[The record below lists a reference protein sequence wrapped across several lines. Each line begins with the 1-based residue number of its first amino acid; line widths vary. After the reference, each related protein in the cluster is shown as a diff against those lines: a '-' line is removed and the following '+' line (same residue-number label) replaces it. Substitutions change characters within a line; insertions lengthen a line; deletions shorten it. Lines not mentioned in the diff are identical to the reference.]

1 MLLAKSLLRGACPN
15 MGSGDYQ
22 SEVRPG
28 LELSVDGS
36 QQTVSIG
43 SGCRP
48 LGLNVELPRAETEA
62 IEGHAL
68 MLRGKGSSLMKL
80 MSLV

>member
-1 MLLAKSLLRGACPN
+1 
-15 MGSGDYQ
+15 
-22 SEVRPG
+22 
-28 LELSVDGS
+28 VDGS
-36 QQTVSIG
+36 QQIVGTG
-43 SGCRP
+43 GGCRP
-48 LGLNVELPRAETEA
+48 WGLNVELPGAEAEA